1 MICKRYGFNPHVKL
15 WNKELINLFEFQSL
29 NNMDSKGEADKDKS
43 RDSINTSQTSQ
54 KHLQK
59 KIDDLDQSHLKDI
72 MNKKVLLPIPK
83 IVEDWET
90 NSKEG

>member
-29 NNMDSKGEADKDKS
+29 NDKDNKPDNDKS
-43 RDSINTSQTSQ
+43 KDSINSSQTSK

-90 NSKEG
+90 NSGEG

>member
-1 MICKRYGFNPHVKL
+1 
-15 WNKELINLFEFQSL
+15 
-29 NNMDSKGEADKDKS
+29 MDNKGEPDKDKS

-90 NSKEG
+90 NSGEG